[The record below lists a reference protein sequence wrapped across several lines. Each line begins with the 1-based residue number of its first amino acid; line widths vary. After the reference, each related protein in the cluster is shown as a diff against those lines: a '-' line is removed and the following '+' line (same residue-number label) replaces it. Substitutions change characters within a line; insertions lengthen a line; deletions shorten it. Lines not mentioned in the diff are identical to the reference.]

1 MNDDPNKVDF
11 GDIDVDIAEPGE
23 LERPSRKEQAA
34 SWIAV
39 ALLSVFGV
47 SLVLL
52 LVGGFF
58 LLKAGDAESTKKII
72 NESAIPYIE
81 KVGTGTLTL
90 SGPNT
95 YAGKTVLSGGEL
107 IANGVENPGVSG
119 PLGVGGTISFSGA
132 GRVRRADFRTLSPA
146 IVSPSSYTRTRWHG
160 STSAAVFSSARS
172 VPAKSCTGST
182 RVLANFRKSC

>member
-81 KVGTGTLTL
+81 KVGTF
-90 SGPNT
+90 SS
-95 YAGKTVLSGGEL
+95 TVF
-107 IANGVENPGVSG
+107 G
-119 PLGVGGTISFSGA
+119 PLLAFILGYYF
-132 GRVRRADFRTLSPA
+132 
-146 IVSPSSYTRTRWHG
+146 
-160 STSAAVFSSARS
+160 AA
-172 VPAKSCTGST
+172 KE
-182 RVLANFRKSC
+182 K